1 MTTDENK
8 DLAIKFT
15 EVSKVY
21 HTYSTP
27 QHRLL
32 EILSGGRKRYAHET
46 RALDDVSFSLKRGGR
61 LGIIG
66 ENGSGKSTL
75 LKRMRKKS
83 VETPWR
89 YRIWSKIAE

>member
-1 MTTDENK
+1 MTTGKNK
-8 DLAIKFT
+8 DLAISFT

-46 RALDDVSFSLKRGGR
+46 RALVNRPGF
-61 LGIIG
+61 
-66 ENGSGKSTL
+66 
-75 LKRMRKKS
+75 
-83 VETPWR
+83 
-89 YRIWSKIAE
+89 